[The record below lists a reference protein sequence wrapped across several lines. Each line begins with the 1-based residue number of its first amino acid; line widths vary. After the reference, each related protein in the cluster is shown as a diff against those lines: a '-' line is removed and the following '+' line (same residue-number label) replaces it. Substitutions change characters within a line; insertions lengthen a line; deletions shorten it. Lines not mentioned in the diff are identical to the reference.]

1 MTDLANRSAQTAP
14 TADTGTEEED
24 PTKVWHKTAC
34 ILCSNNCGV
43 EVRLDERRI
52 TRVRGNKAH
61 LSSKGYTCEK
71 ALRIDHY
78 QNARSRITSPMK
90 RMKDGSYIEVDWDT
104 AISEVAAAL
113 QRVGAE
119 WGQDKVMYYGGG
131 GQGNHLGGAYGSATR
146 KALGMTRHSNALAQ
160 EKTGEA
166 WVEGRMFATHT
177 HGEFHEAEV
186 SVFLGKN
193 PWHSHGFDETRRVLK
208 AIAADDSRSMIVIDP
223 RRTETADLADYWL
236 AVKPGTDAFL
246 LAAVGAVMVEENL
259 IATSWLK
266 ENAIGVDETVAA
278 FATVPIA
285 DFAERCGIAEEQ
297 IRAVARRMAAAKSVS
312 VYEDLGIEMAPHST
326 LVSYLQRA
334 IWVLLGSYGKPG
346 AMTAHTVVAP
356 LFNYG
361 ASGAE
366 PTDPVTGG
374 YIISGL
380 IPCNEIADG
389 ILSDSP
395 ERTRAMMIESANPV
409 HSLAESE
416 KFRKAMRAMDF
427 SVVIDVAMTETA
439 LEADYVLP
447 AASQYEKVETTF
459 FNMGFPENRACI
471 RPPILSP
478 LEGSLPEPEIH
489 SRLIK
494 ALGAVTEEDLAPLRA
509 AAEDG
514 LETFSAAFMESAMGN
529 PQLAAVGAVVLYET
543 LGKTLPAGM
552 EGAAALWFSAQQVAM
567 RHPEQ
572 VKAAGHVGDGPALGN
587 ALFEAMVS
595 SPDGVTFTKHQHDE
609 AFDLL
614 RTPDQKINVA
624 IPEML
629 DAIRELPQAVTDH
642 SSDEYPF
649 ILSAGERRSFTA
661 NTIMRD
667 PDWRKRDPEGALR
680 LSPGDAAGLGVEDGG
695 RIRVT
700 TPGGTAVAVVEVNET
715 MMDGHIALP
724 NGLGLGYSPA
734 GGDPELTGVAPNE
747 LTTTDWCDPIA
758 GTPWHKHVP
767 AKLEPVAN

>member
-1 MTDLANRSAQTAP
+1 M
-14 TADTGTEEED
+14 
-24 PTKVWHKTAC
+24 
-34 ILCSNNCGV
+34 
-43 EVRLDERRI
+43 
-52 TRVRGNKAH
+52 
-61 LSSKGYTCEK
+61 EK
-71 ALRIDHY
+71 L
-78 QNARSRITSPMK
+78 Q
-90 RMKDGSYIEVDWDT
+90 E
-104 AISEVAAAL
+104 AI
-113 QRVGAE
+113 
-119 WGQDKVMYYGGG
+119 
-131 GQGNHLGGAYGSATR
+131 
-146 KALGMTRHSNALAQ
+146 
-160 EKTGEA
+160 
-166 WVEGRMFATHT
+166 
-177 HGEFHEAEV
+177 
-186 SVFLGKN
+186 
-193 PWHSHGFDETRRVLK
+193 
-208 AIAADDSRSMIVIDP
+208 
-223 RRTETADLADYWL
+223 
-236 AVKPGTDAFL
+236 
-246 LAAVGAVMVEENL
+246 GAVIVEENL
-259 IATSWLK
+259 AASAWLK
-266 ENAIGVDETVAA
+266 ENAIGVEETLAT

-285 DFAERCGIAEEQ
+285 DFADRCGIDEER

-356 LFNYG
+356 LFNYS

-439 LEADYVLP
+439 QEADYVLP

-471 RPPILSP
+471 RPPILAP
-478 LEGSLPEPEIH
+478 LEASLPEPEIH
-489 SRLIK
+489 SRLVK
-494 ALGAVTEEDLAPLRA
+494 ALGTVTEEDLVPLREA
-509 AAEDG
+509 SEQG
-514 LETFSAAFMESAMGN
+514 LDAFSGAFMEAAMGN
-529 PQLAAVGAVVLYET
+529 AQLAAVGAVVLYET

-595 SPDGVTFTKHQHDE
+595 SPDGVTFTKHEHDQ

-614 RTPDQKINVA
+614 RTTDQKINVA

-629 DAIRELPQAVTDH
+629 EAIRELPQAVTDH

-680 LSPGDAAGLGVEDGG
+680 LSPADAAELGVEEGG

-700 TPGGTAVAVVEVNET
+700 TPGGTAVAVVEINDT

-734 GGDPELTGVAPNE
+734 GGNPELTGVAPNE
-747 LTTTDWCDPIA
+747 LTTTDWRDPIA